1 MTVHVVGN
9 ATVDITY
16 RVRRLPRPGETLL
29 AVGRSVDA
37 GGKGLNQAIAAARAG
52 ALGAARRRGLGAGV
66 RLIAAIG
73 WDAASTVL
81 RERLA
86 GEANLRAELLEAPE
100 VTDESLIMVA
110 DDGENAIVSTQACA
124 AWLDGERAIAALGAV
139 AAGDTLLMQGNL
151 SIAATA
157 ACLAHG
163 RARGLR
169 TVLNPAPLHDDV
181 GPLLSLVDL
190 VVVNEVEATT
200 IAGIED
206 PAAAAAAIRARSDAV
221 VLLTLGASGCRLI
234 GDGEGRHFSAPAVRA
249 VDTAGAGDV
258 FTGVVAAGL
267 AGGAS
272 LEAATALAV
281 RAAALAVTRPGTSGS
296 FPTSDEIRTLLAELE
311 G

>member
-1 MTVHVVGN
+1 MIVHVVGN

-29 AVGRSVDA
+29 AFERSVDA

-52 ALGAARRRGLGAGV
+52 ARV

-73 WDAASTVL
+73 TDAASTVL

-86 GEANLRAELLEAPE
+86 GEANLRAELLEAPHF
-100 VTDESLIMVA
+100 TDESLIMVA
-110 DDGENAIVSTQACA
+110 DDGENAIVSTQGCA
-124 AWLDGERAIAALGAV
+124 AWLDGERAVAALGTV
-139 AAGDTLLMQGNL
+139 TAADTLLLQGNL
-151 SIAATA
+151 SFAATE
-157 ACLAHG
+157 ACLAQG
-163 RARGLR
+163 RERGLR
-169 TVLNPAPLHDDV
+169 TVLNPAPLHFDV
-181 GPLLSLVDL
+181 APLLQLVDL
-190 VVVNEVEATT
+190 VVVNQVEATT
-200 IAGIED
+200 IAGIAD
-206 PAAAAAAIRARSDAV
+206 PAVAAAAIRARSDTV
-221 VLLTLGASGCRLI
+221 VLLTLGAGGCRLFR
-234 GDGEGRHFSAPAVRA
+234 DGEGQPFSAPAVRA

-281 RAAALAVTRPGTSGS
+281 RTAALAVTRPGTSSS
-296 FPTSDEIRTLLAELE
+296 FPTSNEIRALQDKLE

>member
-16 RVRRLPRPGETLL
+16 RVRQLPRPGETLL
-29 AVGRSVDA
+29 ATSRSVDA

-52 ALGAARRRGLGAGV
+52 AAAR
-66 RLIAAIG
+66 LITAIG
-73 WDAASTVL
+73 TDAAVAVL
-81 RERLA
+81 RHRLA
-86 GEANLRAELLEAPE
+86 GEAGLEAVLLEAPE
-100 VTDESLIMVA
+100 VTDESVIMVA
-110 DDGENAIVSTQACA
+110 DDGENAIVSTHACA
-124 AWLDGERAIAALGAV
+124 AWLDGDRAIAALGAV
-139 AAGDTLLMQGNL
+139 AAGDTLLLQGNL
-151 SIAATA
+151 SVAATE
-157 ACLAHG
+157 ACLAQG

-169 TVLNPAPLHDDV
+169 TVLNPAPLHSDV
-181 GPLLSLVDL
+181 GPLLPLVDL

-200 IAGIED
+200 IAGIAD
-206 PAAAAAAIRARSDAV
+206 PAAAAAAIRGRSGGA
-221 VLLTLGASGCRLI
+221 VLLTEGARGCRLFQAS
-234 GDGEGRHFSAPAVRA
+234 EGQRFPAPAVPA

-258 FTGVVAAGL
+258 FTGVVTARL

-296 FPTSDEIRTLLAELE
+296 LPTSDEIRALQNEIE